1 MTLHPET
8 TFEDFVG
15 KLAAKFDKDLNGLG
29 LKFADEDGMKVT
41 LRDDSDYELAIETA
55 RTTAKGKLEG
65 KLEIW
70 CTDR

>member
-8 TFEDFVG
+8 AFEDFMG
-15 KLAAKFDKDLNGLG
+15 KLTAKFDKNLNGLG
-29 LKFADEDGMKVT
+29 LKFADEDGIKVT
-41 LRDDSDYELAIETA
+41 LRDESDYELAIETA
-55 RTTAKGKLEG
+55 RTAAKGKPEG